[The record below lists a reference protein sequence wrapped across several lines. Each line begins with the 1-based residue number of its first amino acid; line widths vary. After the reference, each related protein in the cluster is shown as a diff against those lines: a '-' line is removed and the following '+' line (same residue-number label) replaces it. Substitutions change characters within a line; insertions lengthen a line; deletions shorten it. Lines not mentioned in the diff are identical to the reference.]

1 MMRLQLE
8 NHSDRPAPYHF
19 VNVDNQKGWEGTRNA
34 LEPKESVFGTS
45 VSTHRLQ
52 LSPSASEWDLLMS
65 FALLTFC
72 S

>member
-19 VNVDNQKGWEGTRNA
+19 VNVDNQKGWEGTIT
-34 LEPKESVFGTS
+34 LEPEESVFGTS
-45 VSTHRLQ
+45 VSTHPLQ

-65 FALLTFC
+65 LAFLTFC